1 MAVLEQVGRNYMVD
15 VVRKWSWVRIR
26 APSSPECDLTLNLPS
41 ELWTLAQEFDSQL
54 LIHFLSVLECLACP
68 IYAYTEFLPVL
79 KGIETISSSFSGGSS
94 SSSSSR
100 SSSSNEILRT
110 QNWWMTE
117 SNVPGWTSRNN
128 SESHHSALGKTKTMP
143 CYKSQLKPLS
153 GHCHQPQPCVSR
165 LGCASHYH
173 LFLRELIFHSN
184 HTICTFH
191 WWKISF
197 MFALHRPGKLGS
209 VVLGGS
215 MTGLTRPRL
224 PKRGR
229 MCKSLGGLSRVQG
242 GEP

>member
-1 MAVLEQVGRNYMVD
+1 MAVLEQVGRNYMAD
-15 VVRKWSWVRIR
+15 VVRKWSWVCIR
-26 APSSPECDLTLNLPS
+26 APSSPECDLTLNLLS
-41 ELWTLAQEFDSQL
+41 ELWTLAQEFDSHL

-68 IYAYTEFLPVL
+68 IHAYTEFTPVL
-79 KGIETISSSFSGGSS
+79 KGIETISSSFSSS
-94 SSSSSR
+94 C

-117 SNVPGWTSRNN
+117 RNVPGWISRNN

-143 CYKSQLKPLS
+143 CYKSQLKALS
-153 GHCHQPQPCVSR
+153 GHCHQPQPSVSR
-165 LGCASHYH
+165 LGCASQFH
-173 LFLRELIFHSN
+173 LVLRELIFHSK

-197 MFALHRPGKLGS
+197 MLALHRPGKLES

-215 MTGLTRPRL
+215 MIGLTRPRL

-229 MCKSLGGLSRVQG
+229 MCKSLGGLNRAQG
-242 GEP
+242 EEP